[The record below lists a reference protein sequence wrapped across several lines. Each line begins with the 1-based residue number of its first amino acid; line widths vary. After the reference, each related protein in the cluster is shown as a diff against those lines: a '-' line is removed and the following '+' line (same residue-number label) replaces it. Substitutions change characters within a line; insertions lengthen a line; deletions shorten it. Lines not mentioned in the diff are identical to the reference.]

1 MKLREVIAKGMSA
14 LEAHGRPDAAID
26 SKLLMLHLLEKDT
39 NWMLMHYGDEVE
51 EAVYDHYMR
60 LVEERASG
68 VPLQHITH
76 SQEFMGLPF
85 YVDHRVLIPR
95 QDTETLVETILE
107 YGQQINFQSGVEIG
121 MGSGCISISLAHYMP
136 KLHMLG
142 IDISSDALEVAR
154 HNILNN
160 QVSDRVH
167 VLESDVFENYQKPAQ
182 SLDLIVS
189 NPPYI
194 STEECKQLMTE
205 VIQYEPTM
213 ALTDGGDG
221 LRFYREITQAAKHYL
236 KDGGLLAYE
245 IGYDQGLAVC
255 QLLEE
260 AQFKQVRLIQDLA
273 GKDRV
278 VVGIK

>member
-1 MKLREVIAKGMSA
+1 MKLREAIAKGMGV
-14 LEAHGRPDAAID
+14 LESYGRPDAAID
-26 SKLLMLHLLEKDT
+26 SKLLMLHLLDKDT
-39 NWMLMHYGDEVE
+39 TWLLMHYGDELE
-51 EAVYDHYMR
+51 EEVWTRYMA
-60 LVEERASG
+60 LIEVRASG
-68 VPLQHITH
+68 VPLQHITR

-95 QDTETLVETILE
+95 QDTETLVETILQ
-107 YGQQINFQSGVEIG
+107 YGKNMDFKRGVEVG
-121 MGSGCISISLAHYMP
+121 MGSGCISISLAHFLP
-136 KLHMLG
+136 QLHMLG
-142 IDISSDALEVAR
+142 IDISPDALEVAR
-154 HNILNN
+154 HNILKN

-167 VLESDVFENYQKPAQ
+167 VLESDVFANYREPLE

-221 LRFYREITQAAKHYL
+221 LRFYREITQAAQSYL
-236 KDGGLLAYE
+236 RSGGLLAYE
-245 IGYDQGLAVC
+245 IGYDQGQAVC
-255 QLLEE
+255 ELLEQ
-260 AQFKQVRLIQDLA
+260 AGFKEVRLIQDLA